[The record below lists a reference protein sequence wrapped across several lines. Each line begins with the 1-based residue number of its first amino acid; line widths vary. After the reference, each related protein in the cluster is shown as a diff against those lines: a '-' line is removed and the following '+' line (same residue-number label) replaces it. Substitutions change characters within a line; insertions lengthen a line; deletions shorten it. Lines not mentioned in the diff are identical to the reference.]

1 MMLALI
7 PLVIRMAFI
16 HVVLLYGTNNVQTV
30 GIHYSAT
37 DLEHRSIGARL
48 VLAARIFY
56 AMFIWISKLTVS
68 EFLKRITIRIWRRSY
83 ELTLQGIRIF
93 LLLTFIAVV
102 IATLCECDPFDHYW
116 QVVPDPGPHCRQGY
130 GNLITMGVCDIITDI
145 LLIAFPIPIILNSG
159 QNWKR
164 KFQLVS
170 LFSLSI
176 ILIIVTALRVPKV
189 IGYRGRQQYRTV
201 WASAEILASAAVS
214 NTVIIGSF
222 LRDKGTKK
230 NKFRSHSVSDS
241 IERSSVRRPT
251 VTALQNTGSDEDLF
265 RFLGIR
271 VPDHLQDEPEA
282 PRAPPTVPPDP
293 ASRHPSKVKEEDE
306 PEDLESGRP
315 RNSEQ
320 NSSDS
325 DDSLQKPPV
334 VEHHAPSPVPS
345 SQRAASF
352 QDVGGLLDDGSNT
365 PESRSRS
372 TTIHSNGGAIY
383 AQDFAASTPS
393 PTQSRRG
400 SRAYEPAYN
409 TTPSQSRR
417 NSRSHGL
424 QDIGGLLT
432 PTTSRASSGMDRY
445 YGRRQSDSHIH
456 PPARHMRPA
465 PAGILGP
472 MLERRET
479 QQSLQDPG
487 GLLSS
492 ITEGQPGTLR
502 PILSGG
508 SSNGS
513 PVPRTANPIDNIELD
528 DIGGLLAPDHQPD
541 ASAAA
546 LERATARAQRSS
558 APQAAPA
565 PRASSSTAEQHQ
577 AGWDSLD
584 IPDPGGLL
592 GR

>member
-30 GIHYSAT
+30 GAHFT
-37 DLEHRSIGARL
+37 ETELEHRSTGSRL

-56 AMFIWISKLTVS
+56 AMFIWISKLTIS
-68 EFLKRITIRIWRRSY
+68 EFLKRITLRIWRRSY
-83 ELTLQGIRIF
+83 ELTLRGIRIF

-102 IATLCECDPFDHYW
+102 IGTLCECQPFDHYW
-116 QVVPDPGPHCRQGY
+116 QVMPDPGPHCRQGY
-130 GNLITMGVCDIITDI
+130 GNLITMGVCDIVTDI

-176 ILIIVTALRVPKV
+176 ILIIVTAFRVPKV
-189 IGYRGRQQYRTV
+189 IDYRGRQQYRTV

-271 VPDHLQDEPEA
+271 VPEHLQDEPEA

-293 ASRHPSKVKEEDE
+293 ASRHPSRVKEADE
-306 PEDLESGRP
+306 KDPKLH

-325 DDSLQKPPV
+325 DDSLRKPPIF
-334 VEHHAPSPVPS
+334 EHHAPSPVPS
-345 SQRAASF
+345 SKRAASF
-352 QDVGGLLDDGSNT
+352 QDVGGLLDDGSIT

-372 TTIHSNGGAIY
+372 TTIHSGGGPIY

-400 SRAYEPAYN
+400 SRAYEHAYN
-409 TTPSQSRR
+409 SRFPGG
-417 NSRSHGL
+417 SL
-424 QDIGGLLT
+424 QDFGGLLT

-445 YGRRQSDSHIH
+445 YGRRQSDSHIY
-456 PPARHMRPA
+456 PPPRHLRPA
-465 PAGILGP
+465 PAGVLGP

-492 ITEGQPGTLR
+492 ITESQPGRLR
-502 PILSGG
+502 TIVSGG
-508 SSNGS
+508 SSHGS
-513 PVPRTANPIDNIELD
+513 PIPHTTNPVDAIELD
-528 DIGGLLAPDHQPD
+528 DIGGLLSPDHQPD

-546 LERATARAQRSS
+546 LERASARAQSAS
-558 APQAAPA
+558 APQAPA
-565 PRASSSTAEQHQ
+565 PQQSSSAGGRSQ
-577 AGWDSLD
+577 AGWDTLD
-584 IPDPGGLL
+584 IADPGGLL